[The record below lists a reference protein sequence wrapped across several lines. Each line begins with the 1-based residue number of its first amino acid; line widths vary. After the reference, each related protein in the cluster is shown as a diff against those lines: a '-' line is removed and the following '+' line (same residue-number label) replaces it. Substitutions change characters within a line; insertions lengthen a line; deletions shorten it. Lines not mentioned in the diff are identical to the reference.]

1 LLALI
6 CYFKMKRNIDLW
18 IKLFLRHL
26 DRNKTHGNIFFTG
39 ISIAFITGSI
49 IIAIFAGS
57 AIIEII
63 NKLL

>member
-1 LLALI
+1 
-6 CYFKMKRNIDLW
+6 MRRNIDLW

-26 DRNKTHGNIFFTG
+26 DRNKTHGNIFFAG